1 MFPCIGLPVGQLHLF
16 AAAEYLGMSGFAAKK
31 IPEVFIMYNNGFCG
45 NSCWWIIIL
54 ILLFCGCG
62 NNGLC
67 GNNYSGN
74 NCGCD
79 NNCGCC

>member
-1 MFPCIGLPVGQLHLF
+1 MRLRNAHLF
-16 AAAEYLGMSGFAAKK
+16 WAAEYLGMSGIAAEK
-31 IPEVFIMYNNGFCG
+31 ISEVFIMYNNGFCG

-67 GNNYSGN
+67 GSTYNNN
-74 NCGCD
+74 NSCGCGCD